1 MIIDLYIQQKDIKI
15 PARLRQNNNTISNYV
30 EAIEERKGR
39 GQYIIEADSLS
50 DAANTIAGMIAQE
63 VCAAFK

>member
-1 MIIDLYIQQKDIKI
+1 MIVDLYIQQKGIKI

-50 DAANTIAGMIAQE
+50 DAANMISKVIAEE
-63 VCAAFK
+63 VCAPFK